1 MKIMILST
9 GTEITSG
16 KSLDTNSMWIA
27 NELTEMGFNVNQF
40 IALPD
45 NKEQLKFEIE
55 RYIQSKESTLLIMTG
70 GLGATGDDHTLS
82 LITDI
87 KGGGIRRV
95 ESAYQKLIS
104 ISEKRGKEY
113 VDLIPTT
120 SKQTNVPVDSLEME
134 NTVGIAPGFFI
145 QLGEFYHLAAM
156 PGVPIE
162 MKEMF
167 SKSLVPILSRKYIKK
182 NLHYESKFIWN
193 MSEGIYQKEFINKN
207 IDYIQSN
214 EIDWGV
220 TAKAGHIKVSFK
232 SESNEKLNHI
242 INLLSHFYKERV
254 TDDIYELIHELLT
267 NRKETVSTA
276 ESCTGGYIGKLLTD
290 RAGSS
295 AYYMGSIVSY
305 DNSIKE
311 KFLSVKRDTLLN
323 FGAVSEEI
331 AREMVH
337 GLEKSM
343 QTDYSI
349 SVTGIAGPS
358 GGSPEKPVGTV
369 FIGIKTKY
377 KQEKIFKHLFSIGRE
392 SFREA
397 VARLSLYYLY
407 REIKENGSK

>member
-1 MKIMILST
+1 MKIIILST

-45 NKEQLKFEIE
+45 NREQLRNEIE
-55 RYIQSKESTLLIMTG
+55 NYIQSKENTLLIMTG
-70 GLGATGDDHTLS
+70 GLGATGDDHTLG
-82 LITDI
+82 LLTEI
-87 KGGGIRRV
+87 KGGGIRRI

-113 VDLIPTT
+113 VDLIPIT
-120 SKQTNVPVDSLEME
+120 SKQTNVPMDSIEME
-134 NTVGIAPGFFI
+134 NTVGIAPGFFV

-167 SKSLVPILSRKYIKK
+167 SRSLVPILKKKYTIKD
-182 NLHYESKFIWN
+182 LHYVSKFIWN
-193 MSEGIYQKEFINKN
+193 MSEGIYQKEFININ
-207 IDYIQSN
+207 NDYIQN
-214 EIDWGV
+214 NQIEWGV
-220 TAKAGHIKVSFK
+220 TAKAGYIKVSFR
-232 SESNEKLNHI
+232 SESDEKLNHI
-242 INLLSHFYKERV
+242 INLLNQFYKERA

-267 NRKETVSTA
+267 NRKETISTA

-290 RAGSS
+290 KAGSS

-311 KFLSVKRDTLLN
+311 KLLSVKKDTLLK
-323 FGAVSEEI
+323 FGAVSEES
-331 AREMVH
+331 AREMLF

-343 QTDYSI
+343 QTNYCI
-349 SVTGIAGPS
+349 SVTGIAGPG
-358 GGSPEKPVGTV
+358 GGSTEKPVGTV
-369 FIGIKTKY
+369 FIGIKTKN
-377 KQEKIFKHLFSIGRE
+377 KQEKIFKHIFSIGRE

-397 VARLSLYYLY
+397 VARISLYYLY
-407 REIKENGSK
+407 REILENGNI